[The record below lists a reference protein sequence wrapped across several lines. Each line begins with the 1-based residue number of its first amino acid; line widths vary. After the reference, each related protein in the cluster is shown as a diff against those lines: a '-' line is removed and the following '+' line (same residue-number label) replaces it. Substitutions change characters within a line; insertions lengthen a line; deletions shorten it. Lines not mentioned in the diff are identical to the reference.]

1 MKDRLRNLW
10 TSRPPRDR
18 VVIAALAALVSM
30 VLYLWLVQSA
40 TQARTQLG
48 SSVTRL
54 KAQALR
60 LERDATEL
68 ARVRAAP
75 VPPAPQVD
83 LRAQVQEQAKAVGL
97 ADTLLRIE
105 ARNPNQVQV
114 VFGSVV
120 FADWLAWVATLQ
132 SQHIRLDTT
141 RIEAFSTPGLVSV
154 TATLIRA
161 SPL

>member
-1 MKDRLRNLW
+1 MKERLRNFW
-10 TSRPPRDR
+10 TSRPPRER
-18 VVIAALAALVSM
+18 MVIAALAALVSI

-40 TQARTQLG
+40 MQARTQLG

-60 LERDATEL
+60 LDRDAAEL

-75 VPPAPQVD
+75 VAPAPQND

-105 ARNPNQVQV
+105 ARNPNQVQI

-120 FADWLAWVATLQ
+120 FADWLAWIATLQ

-141 RIEAFSTPGLVSV
+141 RIEALSTPGLVSV
-154 TATLIRA
+154 TATLTRA
-161 SPL
+161 RPL

>member
-1 MKDRLRNLW
+1 MKERLRNLW

-18 VVIAALAALVSM
+18 MAIAALALLVSI

-40 TQARTQLG
+40 TEARAQLR

-75 VPPAPQVD
+75 VPPAPRND
-83 LRAQVQEQAKAVGL
+83 LREQVHEQAKAVGL
-97 ADTLLRIE
+97 ANALLRIE

-132 SQHIRLDTT
+132 SQRIRLDTT
-141 RIEAFSTPGLVSV
+141 RIEALSTPGLVSV

>member
-1 MKDRLRNLW
+1 MKERLRNFW
-10 TSRPPRDR
+10 TSRPPRER
-18 VVIAALAALVSM
+18 MVIAALAALVSI

-40 TQARTQLG
+40 MQARTQLG

-60 LERDATEL
+60 LDRDAAEL

-75 VPPAPQVD
+75 VAPAPQND

-105 ARNPNQVQV
+105 ARNPNQVQI

-120 FADWLAWVATLQ
+120 FADWLAWIATLQ
-132 SQHIRLDTT
+132 SQQIRLDTT
-141 RIEAFSTPGLVSV
+141 RIEALSTPGLVSV
-154 TATLIRA
+154 TATLTRA
-161 SPL
+161 RPL